1 MTPVNVFD
9 RPVIGITLGDFNGVG
24 PELILKT
31 FSDPRILKVC
41 IPVVYGNYKLF
52 ARYKKILGNYDEL
65 NFHSIK
71 SIQEVQSK
79 KINLLVCWE
88 DDFEVTP
95 GQPSK
100 ESGKAAFL
108 SLEKAVSDAL
118 AGGLQAI
125 VTAPIDKKNIQQEG
139 FKFAGHTEY
148 LAERCGVKDNLMV
161 MVSPTMK
168 VALATAHISVAQ
180 IAASLTRE
188 VLLTKINLL
197 YQSLKKDFGISK
209 PKIAVL
215 GLNPHAGENGM
226 MGMEEQNLIA
236 PVIKEVKDKGVL
248 LFGPF
253 PADGF
258 FGQHHYTKFDGVLAM
273 YHDQGLTPFKA
284 LCFDEGVNF
293 TGGLP
298 FIRTSPDHGTAYDLA
313 GKNLVAEESFRSA
326 VYLACDLVKNSLLV
340 NK

>member
-1 MTPVNVFD
+1 MTPNPTFD
-9 RPVIGITLGDFNGVG
+9 RPVVGITLGDFNGVG

-41 IPVVYGNYKLF
+41 IPVVYANYKLL
-52 ARYKKILGNYDEL
+52 ARYKKIAGMYDEL
-65 NFHSIK
+65 NFHSIR

-95 GQPSK
+95 GQPTA
-100 ESGKAAFL
+100 ESGKAALL

-118 AGGLQAI
+118 AGSIQAI
-125 VTAPIDKKNIQQEG
+125 VTAPIDKNNIQQEG

-180 IAASLTRE
+180 IAANLTRE
-188 VLLTKINLL
+188 RLLTKINLL
-197 YQSLKKDFGISK
+197 YNSLRKDFGILK

-226 MGMEEQNLIA
+226 MGTEEQTLIS
-236 PVIKEVKDKGVL
+236 PIIKELKDKGIL
-248 LFGPF
+248 IFGPY

-258 FGQHHYTKFDGVLAM
+258 FGQHHYTKFDGVMAM
-273 YHDQGLTPFKA
+273 YHDQGLAPFKA

-313 GKNLVAEESFRSA
+313 GKNSVAEDSFRSA
-326 VYLACDLVKNSLLV
+326 IYLACDLVKNSLLV

>member
-1 MTPVNVFD
+1 MTPTIVFD
-9 RPVIGITLGDFNGVG
+9 RPIIGITIGDFNGVG

-31 FSDPRILKVC
+31 FSDQRILKLC
-41 IPVVYGNYKLF
+41 IPVIYGNYKLF
-52 ARYKKILGNYDEL
+52 AKYKKVLGQYEEL

-71 SIQEVQSK
+71 SISEVQPK
-79 KINLLVCWE
+79 KINLLVAWE

-108 SLEKAVSDAL
+108 SLEKAVTDAL
-118 AGGLQAI
+118 EGHIQAI

-139 FKFAGHTEY
+139 FTFAGHTEY
-148 LAERCGVKDNLMV
+148 LAERCGVKENLMI

-168 VALATAHISVAQ
+168 VALATAHIAVSQ
-180 IAASLTRE
+180 IASILSKDR
-188 VLLTKINLL
+188 LLTKINLL
-197 YQSLKKDFGISK
+197 NNSLKKDFGILK
-209 PKIAVL
+209 PKIAIL
-215 GLNPHAGENGM
+215 GLNPHAGEEGM
-226 MGMEEQNLIA
+226 MGTEEQTLISPA
-236 PVIKEVKDKGVL
+236 IKELKDKGL
-248 LFGPF
+248 LIFGPY

-258 FGQHHYTKFDGVLAM
+258 FGKHQYNKFDGVLAM
-273 YHDQGLTPFKA
+273 YHDQGLTPFKT

-313 GKNLVAEESFRSA
+313 GKNLVSEDSFRSA
-326 VYLACDLVKNSLLV
+326 IYLACDLVKNRLLV
-340 NK
+340 TK

>member
-1 MTPVNVFD
+1 MTPINTFD
-9 RPVIGITLGDFNGVG
+9 RPVVGITLGDFNGVG

-31 FSDPRILKVC
+31 LSDPRILKIC

-52 ARYKKILGNYDEL
+52 ARYKKVLGHYEEV

-71 SIQEVQSK
+71 SFQELHTK
-79 KINLLVCWE
+79 KINLFTTWE
-88 DDFEVTP
+88 DDFEITP
-95 GQPSK
+95 STPTK

-108 SLEKAVSDAL
+108 SLEKAVGDAL
-118 AGGLQAI
+118 VGNIHAI

-168 VALATAHISVAQ
+168 VALATAHIPVSQ
-180 IAASLTRE
+180 IASTLTKE
-188 VLLTKINLL
+188 VLITKINLL

-226 MGMEEQNLIA
+226 MGKEEENLII
-236 PVIKEVKDKGVL
+236 PVINEIKEKGVL

-258 FGQHHYTKFDGVLAM
+258 FGQHHYSKFDGVLAM
-273 YHDQGLTPFKA
+273 YHDQGLTPFKS

-313 GKNLVAEESFRSA
+313 GKNLVIEDSFRSA
-326 VYLACDLVKNSLLV
+326 LYLACDLVKSSLLV

>member
-1 MTPVNVFD
+1 MTPTIVFD
-9 RPVIGITLGDFNGVG
+9 RPIIGITLGDFNGVG

-41 IPVVYGNYKLF
+41 IPVIYGNYKLF
-52 ARYKKILGNYDEL
+52 AKYKKVLGLYEEV

-71 SIQEVQSK
+71 SVSEVQPK
-79 KINLLVCWE
+79 KINLLITWE

-108 SLEKAVSDAL
+108 SLEKAVTDAL
-118 AGGLQAI
+118 AGNIQAI

-139 FKFAGHTEY
+139 FAFAGHTEY

-168 VALATAHISVAQ
+168 VALATAHIAVSQ
-180 IAASLTRE
+180 IAASLSKER
-188 VLLTKINLL
+188 LLVKINLL
-197 YQSLKKDFGISK
+197 YNSLKKDFGVIK

-215 GLNPHAGENGM
+215 GLNPHAGEEGM
-226 MGMEEQNLIA
+226 MGNEEQTLIS
-236 PVIKEVKDKGVL
+236 PTIKELKDKGL
-248 LFGPF
+248 LIFGPY

-258 FGQHHYTKFDGVLAM
+258 FGQHHYNKFDGVLAM

-313 GKNLVAEESFRSA
+313 GKNLVSEDSFRSA
-326 VYLACDLVKNSLLV
+326 IYLACDLVKNRLLV
-340 NK
+340 TK